1 MDELEVI
8 VDGEDV
14 KVTYRRFRVGVAA
27 KEEV

>member
-1 MDELEVI
+1 MDELEVT

-14 KVTYRRFRVGVAA
+14 KVTYRRYRVGTVG